1 MQSAESW
8 LYEGM
13 VQPQMSV
20 QKAPTGITGLD
31 EVLGGGLPVG
41 RVTLVC
47 GGPGAGKTLLA
58 MQFLVSG
65 ARELDEPG
73 VFVSFEELPE
83 QLVANS
89 ASLGWDLAGLVGE
102 GRLVLEEVR
111 AERAELTAGGSY
123 DLEALFVRLGHAIDA
138 IGARR
143 VVLDT
148 VETLFGALADEA
160 LLRGEL
166 RRLFGWL
173 KERGVTTVVTGE
185 RGEGTLTRYGLE
197 EYVSDCVILL
207 DHRVRD
213 QESTRRLRIVK
224 YRGSAHGSD
233 EYPFMID
240 VQGLSVFPLTSVALA
255 HEASSE
261 RVQTGVRRLD
271 EMLGGGYYRAS
282 TALVA
287 GGPGAGKTTLAGAF
301 ARACCQRGERCL
313 YIAMEESPSQVLRNM
328 RSVGLDLQP
337 LVGEGLLSFFTLRA
351 TQSGLDTHLAAIHRA
366 VTEFAPAG
374 VVLDPISA
382 FGGQALEVEA
392 AVTRLIDFFKG
403 QGLTALLTVLS
414 EPDERGLGISSL
426 IDTWLSVT
434 NIELLGEHNRAIS
447 VLKSRGMAH
456 SNQVREFVL
465 RDEGIDIVDAFAG
478 PEGVLLGTA
487 RLVAEA
493 RVRTTALEQQ
503 RGLEAR
509 GRRLEHR
516 QAALRAQI
524 AALEAELAADAAAEE
539 VEDEE
544 AESREAILLE
554 TARGRAQSRGGAG
567 PGAESP

>member
-1 MQSAESW
+1 
-8 LYEGM
+8 M
-13 VQPQMSV
+13 VEPQMSV
-20 QKAPTGITGLD
+20 EKATTGISGLD

-65 ARELDEPG
+65 ARELGEPG

-83 QLVANS
+83 ELVANS
-89 ASLGWDLAGLVGE
+89 VSLGWDLAGLVAD
-102 GRLVLEEVR
+102 GRLALEEVR
-111 AERAELTAGGSY
+111 VARAELTGAGTY
-123 DLEALFVRLGHAIDA
+123 DLEGLFMRLGHAIDSV
-138 IGARR
+138 GARR

-148 VETLFGALADEA
+148 VETLFGAFPDEA

-207 DHRVRD
+207 DHRVRA
-213 QESTRRLRIVK
+213 ETSTRRLRIVK

-240 VQGLSVFPLTSVALA
+240 VDGLSVFPLTSVALA

-261 RVQTGVRRLD
+261 RVETGVRRLD

-287 GGPGAGKTTLAGAF
+287 GGPGAGKTTLAAAF
-301 ARACCQRGERCL
+301 AHACCERGERCL

-328 RSVGLDLQP
+328 RSVGLDLEP
-337 LVGEGLLSFFTLRA
+337 LVHEGLLRFFTLRA

-366 VTEFAPAG
+366 VTAFAPTA

-382 FGGQALEVEA
+382 FGGQTLEVEA

-414 EPDERGLGISSL
+414 EPNEPGIGISSL

-465 RDEGIDIVDAFAG
+465 RDDGIDIVDAFAG
-478 PEGVLLGTA
+478 QEGVLLGTA

-524 AALEAELAADAAAEE
+524 AALEAEMAADSAAEE
-539 VEDEE
+539 VEVEE

-567 PGAESP
+567 PGSEST

>member
-1 MQSAESW
+1 MDGAAAVTVE
-8 LYEGM
+8 
-13 VQPQMSV
+13 
-20 QKAPTGITGLD
+20 KAPTGIAGLD
-31 EVLGGGLPVG
+31 EVLGGGLPVS

-65 ARELDEPG
+65 ARELNEPG
-73 VFVSFEELPE
+73 LFVSFEELSGE
-83 QLVANS
+83 LVANS
-89 ASLGWDLAGLVGE
+89 ASLGWDLGELVGD
-102 GRLVLEEVR
+102 GRLALEEVR
-111 AERAELTAGGSY
+111 AARAELTEAGTY
-123 DLEALFVRLGHAIDA
+123 DLEALFVRLAHAIDA
-138 IGARR
+138 VGAKR

-148 VETLFGALADEA
+148 IETLFGAFPDEA

-173 KERGVTTVVTGE
+173 KERGVTTAVTAE
-185 RGEGTLTRYGLE
+185 RGDGTLTRYGLE

-213 QESTRRLRIVK
+213 EAATRRLRIVK
-224 YRGSAHGSD
+224 YRGSAHGSN

-240 VQGLSVFPLTSVALA
+240 TDGLSVFPLTSVSLA
-255 HEASSE
+255 HKASEE
-261 RVQTGVRRLD
+261 RVETGVYRLD

-287 GGPGAGKTTLAGAF
+287 GGPGAGKTTLAGSF
-301 ARACCQRGERCL
+301 ARACCERGERCL

-328 RSVGLDLQP
+328 RSVGLDLEPFVRQ
-337 LVGEGLLSFFTLRA
+337 GLLRFFTLRA

-366 VTEFAPAG
+366 VTDFAPAA

-403 QGLTALLTVLS
+403 EGLTALLTVLS
-414 EPDERGLGISSL
+414 EPDDPGLRISSL
-426 IDTWLSVT
+426 IDTWLRVT

-465 RDEGIDIVDAFAG
+465 RDDGIDIVDAFAG
-478 PEGVLLGTA
+478 QEGVLLGTA

-503 RGLEAR
+503 RELEAR

-524 AALEAELAADAAAEE
+524 AALEAELAADTAAEE
-539 VEDEE
+539 VEDQE
-544 AESREAILLE
+544 AESRELILLQ
-554 TARGRAQSRGGAG
+554 TARGRALSRGGAG
-567 PGAESP
+567 PGAESS

>member
-1 MQSAESW
+1 
-8 LYEGM
+8 M
-13 VQPQMSV
+13 VQAQMTV

-47 GGPGAGKTLLA
+47 GGPGAGKTMLA
-58 MQFLVSG
+58 TQFLVSG

-73 VFVSFEELPE
+73 LFVSFEELSE
-83 QLVANS
+83 ELVANS
-89 ASLGWDLAGLVGE
+89 ASLGWDLAELVGD
-102 GRLVLEEVR
+102 GRLALIEVR
-111 AERAELTAGGSY
+111 AARSELTDAGSY

-138 IGARR
+138 VGARR

-148 VETLFGALADEA
+148 VETLFGALPDEA

-173 KERGVTTVVTGE
+173 KERGVTTVVTAE
-185 RGEGTLTRYGLE
+185 RSDNALTRFGLE

-207 DHRVRD
+207 DHRVRA
-213 QESTRRLRIVK
+213 EASTRRLRIVK

-240 VQGLSVFPLTSVALA
+240 VDGLSVFPLTSVALA
-255 HEASSE
+255 HEASSD
-261 RVQTGVRRLD
+261 RVGTGVRRLD

-287 GGPGAGKTTLAGAF
+287 GGPGAGKTTLAAAF
-301 ARACCQRGERCL
+301 ARASCERGERCL

-328 RSVGLDLQP
+328 CSVGLDLEP
-337 LVGEGLLSFFTLRA
+337 LVHDGLLRFFTLRA

-366 VTEFAPAG
+366 VSAFMPES

-414 EPDERGLGISSL
+414 EPADPGLRISSL

-465 RDEGIDIVDAFAG
+465 RDDGIDIVDAFAG
-478 PEGVLLGTA
+478 QEGVLLGTA

-503 RGLEAR
+503 RVLEAR

-516 QAALRAQI
+516 QAALHAQI
-524 AALEAELAADAAAEE
+524 AALEAELAADTAAEE

-554 TARGRAQSRGGAG
+554 TARGRALSRGGAG
-567 PGAESP
+567 PGADSP

>member
-1 MQSAESW
+1 
-8 LYEGM
+8 
-13 VQPQMSV
+13 
-20 QKAPTGITGLD
+20 
-31 EVLGGGLPVG
+31 
-41 RVTLVC
+41 
-47 GGPGAGKTLLA
+47 
-58 MQFLVSG
+58 
-65 ARELDEPG
+65 
-73 VFVSFEELPE
+73 
-83 QLVANS
+83 
-89 ASLGWDLAGLVGE
+89 
-102 GRLVLEEVR
+102 
-111 AERAELTAGGSY
+111 
-123 DLEALFVRLGHAIDA
+123 
-138 IGARR
+138 
-143 VVLDT
+143 
-148 VETLFGALADEA
+148 
-160 LLRGEL
+160 
-166 RRLFGWL
+166 
-173 KERGVTTVVTGE
+173 
-185 RGEGTLTRYGLE
+185 
-197 EYVSDCVILL
+197 VILL
-207 DHRVRD
+207 DHRVRN
-213 QESTRRLRIVK
+213 EASTRRLRIVK

-233 EYPFMID
+233 EYPFEID
-240 VQGLSVFPLTSVALA
+240 VDGLSVFPLTSVALA

-261 RVQTGVRRLD
+261 RVETGVSRLD

-301 ARACCQRGERCL
+301 ARACCERGERCL

-328 RSVGLDLQP
+328 RSVGLDLEP
-337 LVGEGLLSFFTLRA
+337 LTEQGLLRFFTLRA

-366 VTEFAPAG
+366 VTAFAPAA

-382 FGGQALEVEA
+382 FGGQQLEVEA

-414 EPDERGLGISSL
+414 EPNQPTVGISSL

-465 RDEGIDIVDAFAG
+465 RDDGIEIVDAFAG
-478 PEGVLLGTA
+478 QEGVLLGTA

-493 RVRTTALEQQ
+493 RVRTTALEEQ

-509 GRRLEHR
+509 ARRLEHR
-516 QAALRAQI
+516 HAAVRAQI
-524 AALEAELAADAAAEE
+524 AALEAELTAETAAEE
-539 VEDEE
+539 VEVEQ

-567 PGAESP
+567 PGSEPA

>member
-1 MQSAESW
+1 M
-8 LYEGM
+8 EGAAA
-13 VQPQMSV
+13 VNV
-20 QKAPTGITGLD
+20 AKAPTGITGLD

-58 MQFLVSG
+58 TQFLVSG
-65 ARELDEPG
+65 ARELNEPG
-73 VFVSFEELPE
+73 LFVSFEELPAE
-83 QLVANS
+83 LVTNS
-89 ASLGWDLAGLVGE
+89 ASLGWDLPELVAD
-102 GRLVLEEVR
+102 GRLALEEVR
-111 AERAELTAGGSY
+111 VQRAELAEGGSY

-138 IGARR
+138 VGARR

-148 VETLFGALADEA
+148 IETLFGAIPNEA

-166 RRLFGWL
+166 RRLFSWL
-173 KERGVTTVVTGE
+173 KERGVTTVVTAE
-185 RGEGTLTRYGLE
+185 RGDRTLTRYGLE

-213 QESTRRLRIVK
+213 EASTRRLRIVK

-240 VQGLSVFPLTSVALA
+240 VDGLSVFPLTSVALA
-255 HEASSE
+255 HEASGE
-261 RVQTGVRRLD
+261 RVETGVRRLD

-301 ARACCQRGERCL
+301 ARACCERGERCL

-328 RSVGLDLQP
+328 RSVGLDLEP
-337 LVGEGLLSFFTLRA
+337 LVNDGLLRFFTLRA

-366 VTEFAPAG
+366 VTAFAPAA

-414 EPDERGLGISSL
+414 EPNEPGLRISSL

-465 RDEGIDIVDAFAG
+465 RDDGIDIVDAFAG
-478 PEGVLLGTA
+478 QEGVLLGTA

-524 AALEAELAADAAAEE
+524 AALEAELAADTAAEE

-554 TARGRAQSRGGAG
+554 TARGRALSRGGAG

>member
-1 MQSAESW
+1 MDGAAAVTVE
-8 LYEGM
+8 
-13 VQPQMSV
+13 
-20 QKAPTGITGLD
+20 KAPTGIAGLD
-31 EVLGGGLPVG
+31 EVLGGGLPVS

-65 ARELDEPG
+65 ARELNEPG
-73 VFVSFEELPE
+73 LFVSFEELSGE
-83 QLVANS
+83 LVANS
-89 ASLGWDLAGLVGE
+89 ASLGWDLGELVGD
-102 GRLVLEEVR
+102 GRLALEEVR
-111 AERAELTAGGSY
+111 AARADLTEAGIY
-123 DLEALFVRLGHAIDA
+123 DLEALFVRLAHAIDA
-138 IGARR
+138 VGAKR

-148 VETLFGALADEA
+148 IETLFGAFGDEA

-173 KERGVTTVVTGE
+173 KERGVTTVVTAE
-185 RGEGTLTRYGLE
+185 RGDGTLTRYGLE

-213 QESTRRLRIVK
+213 EASTRRLRIVK
-224 YRGSAHGSD
+224 YRGSAHGSN

-240 VQGLSVFPLTSVALA
+240 TDGLSVFPLTSVSLA
-255 HEASSE
+255 HKASEE
-261 RVQTGVRRLD
+261 RVETGVYRLD

-301 ARACCQRGERCL
+301 ARACCERGERCL

-328 RSVGLDLQP
+328 RSVGLDLEPFVHQ
-337 LVGEGLLSFFTLRA
+337 GLLRFFTLRA

-366 VTEFAPAG
+366 VTDFAPAA

-403 QGLTALLTVLS
+403 EGLTALLTVLS
-414 EPDERGLGISSL
+414 EPDDPGLRISSL

-465 RDEGIDIVDAFAG
+465 RDDGIDIVDAFAG
-478 PEGVLLGTA
+478 QEGVLLGTA

-503 RGLEAR
+503 RELEAR

-524 AALEAELAADAAAEE
+524 AALEAELAADTAAEE

-544 AESREAILLE
+544 AESRELILLE
-554 TARGRAQSRGGAG
+554 TARGRALSRGGAG
-567 PGAESP
+567 PGAESS

>member
-1 MQSAESW
+1 MDGAAAVTVE
-8 LYEGM
+8 
-13 VQPQMSV
+13 
-20 QKAPTGITGLD
+20 KAPTGITGLD
-31 EVLGGGLPVG
+31 EVLGGGLPVS

-65 ARELDEPG
+65 ARELNEPG
-73 VFVSFEELPE
+73 LFVSFDELSGE
-83 QLVANS
+83 LVANS
-89 ASLGWDLAGLVGE
+89 ASLGWDLGELVGD
-102 GRLVLEEVR
+102 GRLALEEVR
-111 AERAELTAGGSY
+111 AARAELTEAGTY
-123 DLEALFVRLGHAIDA
+123 DLEALFVRLAHAIDA
-138 IGARR
+138 VGAKR

-148 VETLFGALADEA
+148 IETLFGAFPDEA

-173 KERGVTTVVTGE
+173 KERGVTTVVTAE
-185 RGEGTLTRYGLE
+185 RGDGTLRYGME

-213 QESTRRLRIVK
+213 EASTRRLRIVK
-224 YRGSAHGSD
+224 YRGSAHGSN

-240 VQGLSVFPLTSVALA
+240 TDGLSVFPLTSVSLA
-255 HEASSE
+255 HKASEE
-261 RVQTGVRRLD
+261 RVETGVYRLD

-301 ARACCQRGERCL
+301 ARACCARGERCL

-328 RSVGLDLQP
+328 RSVGLDLEP
-337 LVGEGLLSFFTLRA
+337 LVHQGLLRFFTLRA

-366 VTEFAPAG
+366 VTDFAPAV

-403 QGLTALLTVLS
+403 EGLTALLTVLS
-414 EPDERGLGISSL
+414 EPDDPGLRISSL

-465 RDEGIDIVDAFAG
+465 RDDGIDIVDAFAG
-478 PEGVLLGTA
+478 QEGVLLGTA

-493 RVRTTALEQQ
+493 RVRTTALEKQ
-503 RGLEAR
+503 RELEAR

-524 AALEAELAADAAAEE
+524 AALEAELAADTAAEE
-539 VEDEE
+539 VEDQE
-544 AESREAILLE
+544 AESRELILLQ
-554 TARGRAQSRGGAG
+554 TAHGRALSRGGAG
-567 PGAESP
+567 PGAESQ

>member
-1 MQSAESW
+1 MDGAAAVTVE
-8 LYEGM
+8 
-13 VQPQMSV
+13 
-20 QKAPTGITGLD
+20 KAPTGIAGLD
-31 EVLGGGLPVG
+31 EVLGGGLPVS

-65 ARELDEPG
+65 ARELNEPG
-73 VFVSFEELPE
+73 LFVSFEELSGE
-83 QLVANS
+83 LVANS
-89 ASLGWDLAGLVGE
+89 ASLGWDLGELVGD
-102 GRLVLEEVR
+102 GRLALEEVR
-111 AERAELTAGGSY
+111 AAHAELTEAGTY
-123 DLEALFVRLGHAIDA
+123 DLEALFVRLAHAIDA
-138 IGARR
+138 VGAKR

-148 VETLFGALADEA
+148 IETLFGAFPDEA

-173 KERGVTTVVTGE
+173 KERGVTTAVTAE
-185 RGEGTLTRYGLE
+185 RGDGTLTRYGLE

-213 QESTRRLRIVK
+213 EAATRRLRIVK
-224 YRGSAHGSD
+224 YRGSAHGSN

-240 VQGLSVFPLTSVALA
+240 TDGLSVFPLTSVSLA
-255 HEASSE
+255 HKASEE
-261 RVQTGVRRLD
+261 RVETGVYRLD

-287 GGPGAGKTTLAGAF
+287 GGPGAGKTTLAGSF
-301 ARACCQRGERCL
+301 ARACCERGERCL

-328 RSVGLDLQP
+328 RSVGLDLEPFVRQ
-337 LVGEGLLSFFTLRA
+337 GLLRFFTLRA

-366 VTEFAPAG
+366 VTDFAPAA

-403 QGLTALLTVLS
+403 EGLTALLTVLS
-414 EPDERGLGISSL
+414 EPDDPGLRISSL

-465 RDEGIDIVDAFAG
+465 RDDGIDIVDAFAG
-478 PEGVLLGTA
+478 QEGVLLGTA

-503 RGLEAR
+503 RELEAR

-524 AALEAELAADAAAEE
+524 AALEAELAADTAAEE
-539 VEDEE
+539 VEDQE
-544 AESREAILLE
+544 AESRELILLQ
-554 TARGRAQSRGGAG
+554 TARGRALSRGGAG
-567 PGAESP
+567 PGAESS